1 MHTGPDSRPV
11 DPPFSRTISYH
22 EIALGALHNFGDA
35 GDWKNLMDAGMKLME
50 AVSRQKLLVPAP
62 VEFPFEQMLEALA
75 HSEQSKQK
83 TVIYLDYSD

>member
-1 MHTGPDSRPV
+1 
-11 DPPFSRTISYH
+11 
-22 EIALGALHNFGDA
+22 
-35 GDWKNLMDAGMKLME
+35 MKLME

-83 TVIYLDYSD
+83 TVVYLD